1 MSPQKLEKLSTKNST
16 ELIVY
21 QLGEVKNL
29 LENMVIKV
37 DNYQEKTDRRIID
50 LEKFQVSQ
58 LARNIDLPDQKIDI
72 QKIILAA
79 FSLIS
84 AVVTGALLLNGRGQ

>member
-1 MSPQKLEKLSTKNST
+1 MTPKQMEKLSKKNGS

-29 LENMVIKV
+29 LENMSIKV
-37 DNYQEKTDRRIID
+37 TNYQDKMDLRVRILEDFKTAQEAKDRIEPK
-50 LEKFQVSQ
+50 L
-58 LARNIDLPDQKIDI
+58 DI

-84 AVVTGALLLNGRGQ
+84 TIVAIALGIQNTK